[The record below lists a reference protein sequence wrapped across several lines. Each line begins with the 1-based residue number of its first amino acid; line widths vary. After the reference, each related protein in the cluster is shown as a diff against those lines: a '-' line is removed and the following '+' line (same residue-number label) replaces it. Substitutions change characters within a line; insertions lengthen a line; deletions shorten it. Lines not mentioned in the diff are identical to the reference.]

1 MKGEAMNHDANE
13 FWAQV
18 SPGLRRHLDL
28 TPPTYE
34 EAEAEFQSAQAIPLT
49 EEEKNLAFLC
59 ATTGRQEKRRAKRV
73 LPKWLENID
82 LSRLTEEMVPALAR
96 NAGATDDE
104 VEELLR
110 RLRQEALEDEDQVS
124 DGENDAGTQD
134 KAEPGEE
141 GS

>member
-1 MKGEAMNHDANE
+1 MDHDANE
-13 FWAQV
+13 FWALV

-34 EAEAEFQSAQAIPLT
+34 EAEAEYQSAQAIPLT
-49 EEEKNLAFLC
+49 DEEKKLAFLC
-59 ATTGRQEKRRAKRV
+59 ATTGRQKKGRAKRV
-73 LPKWLENID
+73 LPNWLENVD

-96 NAGATDDE
+96 NAGARDDE

-110 RLRQEALEDEDQVS
+110 RLREEALEDEDQVT
-124 DGENDAGTQD
+124 DGENDAGAQD

-141 GS
+141 GG